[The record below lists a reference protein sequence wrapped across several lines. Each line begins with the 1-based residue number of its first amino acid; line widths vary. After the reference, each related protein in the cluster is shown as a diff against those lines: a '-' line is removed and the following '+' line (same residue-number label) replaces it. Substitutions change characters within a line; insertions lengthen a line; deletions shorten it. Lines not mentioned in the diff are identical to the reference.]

1 MRARSLTV
9 WAVIIAGLIAA
20 TLSAD
25 FTDDLAP
32 LLPDGEP
39 RLARQ
44 LSFFKAR
51 GATEL
56 IVLEAWSE
64 RPDGLP
70 TTVARTRTLVE
81 ALAPT
86 GARPIAGSAG
96 DVAAAIERVLDHLPA
111 LVVPADLAAIETR
124 MSGAP
129 LRAWLQEV
137 KARASRPDE
146 VFAGAA
152 VRHDVLA
159 LSGGVLG
166 DLVAHL
172 PAGRPVDGLIA
183 HNDGKHV
190 LALLEVDFPPSDLAR
205 TRVMLDVVA
214 AHAATAVADGVR
226 IEPIGS
232 YRHFRENIEG
242 IFSDLIATAPLGLA
256 LIILLLWSL
265 VRSWRDLTALHLPAL
280 IAFLA
285 AVATLALPGLTA
297 PQVMLG
303 FAACFL
309 GVAVENAIHMTLAL
323 QRGAAASVR
332 RPLIES
338 FLTTAVAF
346 AALWLSNVPALRLLG
361 LMVVV
366 GLMAAMAASLTLLP
380 ALVRAR
386 PPREPWRAIASR
398 LLRFAEGRPAPRLI
412 AAAIITALAVPGLMR
427 LEFMS
432 DLRRMDGSKPET
444 WVALEAFL
452 ERWGGYEASDFLVA
466 DHADLDAALASA
478 RAARAA
484 LALPPTSVERLLPDR
499 AERDRRVAAWNAF
512 WRERGPAFATE
523 FGAACI
529 DVGLVARAFQA
540 SLERY
545 RPIDQAP
552 AVALDT
558 WRGTHLEHALGT
570 FVVRTGSAADAPWQ
584 VATPLAGLDAPAVAA
599 VADRLDETGAGAWV
613 ASRARMASTL
623 VDAVRDDLMRLGLY
637 MGAAMLTLIVIMERR
652 PRRVVAVAAPAVLA
666 LCWTFGALG
675 WMGVPLT
682 AFTVLVGAFIAGIGI
697 DAGVFLAGREH
708 RAAALAPALACAGST
723 ALGTA
728 SLMAAANPLVA
739 NVGTASVIGMI
750 TCIAACLLVTPAIA
764 GRDR

>member
-1 MRARSLTV
+1 MIHHGQLLFD
-9 WAVIIAGLIAA
+9 GK
-20 TLSAD
+20 LSA
-25 FTDDLAP
+25 L
-32 LLPDGEP
+32 G
-39 RLARQ
+39 
-44 LSFFKAR
+44 
-51 GATEL
+51 
-56 IVLEAWSE
+56 SE
-64 RPDGLP
+64 FAAHK
-70 TTVARTRTLVE
+70 TVT
-81 ALAPT
+81 
-86 GARPIAGSAG
+86 
-96 DVAAAIERVLDHLPA
+96 IEF
-111 LVVPADLAAIETR
+111 AD
-124 MSGAP
+124 
-129 LRAWLQEV
+129 
-137 KARASRPDE
+137 
-146 VFAGAA
+146 GAA

-214 AHAATAVADGVR
+214 AHAATAAADGVR

-265 VRSWRDLTALHLPAL
+265 VRSWRDLSALHLPAV

-285 AVATLALPGLTA
+285 AVGTLALPGLTA

-346 AALWLSNVPALRLLG
+346 AVLGLSSVPALRLLG

-380 ALVRAR
+380 ALVTPR
-386 PPREPWRAIASR
+386 PPREPWRAVASR

-412 AAAIITALAVPGLMR
+412 AAAIVTALAVPGLMR
-427 LEFMS
+427 LEFLS

-452 ERWGGYEASDFLVA
+452 GRWGGYEASDFLVA
-466 DHADLDAALASA
+466 DDPDLDLALARARDA
-478 RAARAA
+478 RAS

-499 AERDRRVAAWNAF
+499 GERDRRVAAWNTF
-512 WRERGPAFATE
+512 WSERGPAFAVE
-523 FGAACI
+523 LDAACAE
-529 DVGLVARAFQA
+529 VGLVARAFTP

-545 RPIDQAP
+545 RPIDQP
-552 AVALDT
+552 PEVGLDT
-558 WRGTHLEHALGT
+558 WSGTHLEHALGA
-570 FVVRTGSAADAPWQ
+570 FVVRAGDGWQ
-584 VATPLAGLDAPAVAA
+584 VATPLAGLDAPAVAV
-599 VADRLDETGAGAWV
+599 VADRLDEATGGAWV

-623 VDAVRDDLMRLGLY
+623 VNAVRDDLMRLGVY
-637 MGAAMLTLIVIMERR
+637 MGAAMLLLIIIMERR
-652 PRRVVAVAAPAVLA
+652 PRRVLAVAAPAVLA

-675 WMGVPLT
+675 WIGVPLT

-728 SLMAAANPLVA
+728 SLMAADNPLVA

-764 GRDR
+764 GRER